1 MDGRVEGQ
9 LTQSPRSRH
18 FIEEASYECVDLCEE
33 HNCWNRNRSTHLN
46 RDHPFDIQVPPAPPC
61 LKSFTGLYYITVIN
75 RSEHQPRVVCLVK
88 RVVQRE
94 AAIKH

>member
-1 MDGRVEGQ
+1 MVDGQVEGQ

-18 FIEEASYECVDLCEE
+18 FTEEVSYECVDLY
-33 HNCWNRNRSTHLN
+33 NCWNRDRSTHLN
-46 RDHPFDIQVPPAPPC
+46 GDHPFDVQVPPAPPC
-61 LKSFTGLYYITVIN
+61 LKSFTGLYYIIVIN